1 MIKIIIAFYHKF
13 INFFIIFNNINLIN
27 SKKLKF
33 IFYSENKSYQKYSY
47 QLIKLLARK
56 YPDEVCYVSSD
67 INDKIISFKIKNL
80 FIGNN
85 LLMKY
90 FFTNIKAENLI
101 LTLTDLDNHIIKK
114 TKNIKKYIYFF
125 HAPVSTTKSYT
136 AGAFDNYDIILC
148 NGNYQ
153 IDEIRK
159 REFFQKNKK
168 KELIKSGYFYFDY
181 LKENLN
187 HQKIPN
193 EILIAPSWNFN
204 QENFMN
210 KNIEIIIDE
219 ALNKGFKVRY
229 RPHPEN
235 FKRSKNILDAYK
247 KKFINNDFILDDS
260 AENITSMENA
270 KCLITDNSGI
280 AIEYILLL
288 KRPVLYFED
297 FQKIHN
303 TEYKKFDDL
312 IAIEDKIKDL
322 FGYSFKKNEISNL
335 ESIINNSIS
344 DFHNKDEEIQKFIND
359 NFYSFGTTIKN
370 FENLLSKF
378 S

>member
-114 TKNIKKYIYFF
+114 TKNIKRYIYFF

-136 AGAFDNYDIILC
+136 AGAFDNYDMILC

>member
-114 TKNIKKYIYFF
+114 TKNIKRYIYFF

-136 AGAFDNYDIILC
+136 AGAFDNYDMILC

-359 NFYSFGTTIKN
+359 NFYNFGTTIKN

>member
-1 MIKIIIAFYHKF
+1 M
-13 INFFIIFNNINLIN
+13 
-27 SKKLKF
+27 
-33 IFYSENKSYQKYSY
+33 
-47 QLIKLLARK
+47 LARK

-114 TKNIKKYIYFF
+114 TKNIKRYIYFF

-136 AGAFDNYDIILC
+136 AGAFDNYDMILC

-247 KKFINNDFILDDS
+247 EKFINNDFILDDS

-359 NFYSFGTTIKN
+359 NFYNFGTTIKN

>member
-67 INDKIISFKIKNL
+67 INDKIISFKTKNL

-159 REFFQKNKK
+159 REFFQKKKK
-168 KELIKSGYFYFDY
+168 KELVKSGYFYFDY

-193 EILIAPSWNFN
+193 EILIAPSWNYN

-312 IAIEDKIKDL
+312 IAIEDRIKDL
-322 FGYSFKKNEISNL
+322 FGYSFKKNEINNL

>member
-1 MIKIIIAFYHKF
+1 MYKKIITFYHKL
-13 INFFIIFNNINLIN
+13 INFFIILKNINSLI
-27 SKKLKF
+27 SKKPKF
-33 IFYSENKSYQKYSY
+33 IFYSENKSYQKYSN
-47 QLIKLLARK
+47 QLIHFLSRK
-56 YPDEVCYVSSD
+56 YPDQVCYVSSD
-67 INDKIISFKIKNL
+67 INDKITSSKIRNL
-80 FIGNN
+80 FIGNG

-90 FFTNIKAENLI
+90 FFINIKAENLI

-136 AGAFDNYDIILC
+136 TSAFDNYDMILC
-148 NGNYQ
+148 NGSYQ
-153 IDEIRK
+153 IEEIRK
-159 REFFQKNKK
+159 RESFQQNKK
-168 KELIKSGYFYFDY
+168 KDLIKSGYFYFDF

-187 HQKIPN
+187 YQKIPD
-193 EILIAPSWNFN
+193 EILIAPSWNYY

-210 KNIEIIIDE
+210 KNVENIIEE
-219 ALNKGFKVRY
+219 VLNRGFKVRY

-235 FKRSKNILDAYK
+235 FKRSKKILDSYK
-247 KKFINNDFILDDS
+247 KKFINHEFILDDS
-260 AENITSMENA
+260 IENIASMENA

-280 AIEYILLL
+280 AIEYVLLL

-303 TEYKKFDDL
+303 TEYEKFNDL
-312 IAIEDKIKDL
+312 IAIEDKIKDR
-322 FGYSFKKNEISNL
+322 FGYSFTKDEINNL

-344 DFHNKDEEIQKFIND
+344 DFKNKDEEIKKFIDD
-359 NFYSFGTTIKN
+359 NFYNFGTTIKN

>member
-67 INDKIISFKIKNL
+67 INDKIISFKTKNL

-193 EILIAPSWNFN
+193 EILIAPSWNYN

-322 FGYSFKKNEISNL
+322 FGYSFKKNEINNL

>member
-67 INDKIISFKIKNL
+67 INDKIISFKTKNL

-159 REFFQKNKK
+159 REFFQKKK
-168 KELIKSGYFYFDY
+168 RKS
-181 LKENLN
+181 
-187 HQKIPN
+187 
-193 EILIAPSWNFN
+193 
-204 QENFMN
+204 
-210 KNIEIIIDE
+210 
-219 ALNKGFKVRY
+219 
-229 RPHPEN
+229 
-235 FKRSKNILDAYK
+235 
-247 KKFINNDFILDDS
+247 
-260 AENITSMENA
+260 
-270 KCLITDNSGI
+270 
-280 AIEYILLL
+280 
-288 KRPVLYFED
+288 
-297 FQKIHN
+297 
-303 TEYKKFDDL
+303 
-312 IAIEDKIKDL
+312 
-322 FGYSFKKNEISNL
+322 
-335 ESIINNSIS
+335 
-344 DFHNKDEEIQKFIND
+344 
-359 NFYSFGTTIKN
+359 
-370 FENLLSKF
+370 
-378 S
+378 